1 VTSREEALSR
11 TTRLINQHYFD
22 GEADESAIAVGLGA
36 TTVRLL
42 GNADNLSSRSG
53 QAAFVTAF
61 QLITRMGIGI
71 ELQAPEAALVA
82 EVVPL
87 RHSTLRAALLDLGSD
102 LVPDT
107 VVREQPGE
115 AQVTFAFGDTSC
127 ANGSPIFVTASD
139 LGCLLTREE
148 TERARLVCDFPLGGL
163 AAAAAAAAIALT
175 EALPQ
180 IEQATGMKRASRRH
194 PSPGPPVRIELAKL
208 FPTLRPCAAYLGRVD
223 AISAGAV
230 TNALVAVLSWLP
242 EVSAALRAIDD
253 DGVEIHNL
261 NRCLQFRAGDNRK
274 SKVDA
279 LRGSS
284 SGLIEIDGIKARLT
298 PESLAGIA
306 PLADRVVAGVDNS
319 KARWF
324 VQEQWP
330 PHLYI
335 GATSN
340 QEAVLTTHHP
350 GEPCA
355 GCAHPDPLPEGE
367 MVPTISFVSFWAGLL
382 QACAL
387 LVEAERP
394 QPAQRVTMYPFALGQ
409 SNWGRA
415 AELPTA
421 GRCAIHCPVSD
432 EIDLHKEGSDRSSTS
447 SAETRQAASRPEARP
462 GAGQPGALSAS
473 PDYPPEPRGTD

>member
-1 VTSREEALSR
+1 MTTREEALSR

-22 GEADESAIAVGLGA
+22 GHADEGAIAAGLRA

-42 GNADNLSSRSG
+42 GDTDNLSSRSG

-61 QLITRMGIGI
+61 QLIARMGIGI
-71 ELQAPEAALVA
+71 EFQAPEAALVA
-82 EVVPL
+82 EVAPL
-87 RHSTLRAALLDLGSD
+87 RLSTLRAALLDLGSD

-115 AQVTFAFGDTSC
+115 AQVTFAFGDTPC
-127 ANGSPIFVTASD
+127 VDRSPIFLTASA
-139 LGCLLTREE
+139 LGCVLTREE
-148 TERARLVCDFPLGGL
+148 TERARLRCDFPLGGL

-180 IEQATGMKRASRRH
+180 IEQAAGMERAGRRH
-194 PSPGPPVRIELAKL
+194 PSPGPPVQIDLAEL
-208 FPTLRPCAAYLGRVD
+208 FPTLRACTTALGRVD
-223 AISAGAV
+223 AVSAGAV

-261 NRCLQFRAGDNRK
+261 NRCLQFQAGDIQK
-274 SKVDA
+274 PKVDA
-279 LRGSS
+279 LCVSS
-284 SGLIEIDGIKARLT
+284 SELLAINGIKARLT

-306 PLADRVVAGVDNS
+306 PLAERIVAGVDNS

-324 VQEQWP
+324 VQEQWA

-367 MVPTISFVSFWAGLL
+367 MVPTISFISFWAGLL
-382 QACAL
+382 QACGL
-387 LVEAERP
+387 LAEAERP
-394 QPAQRVTMYPFALGQ
+394 QPAQRVTVYPFALGQ
-409 SNWGRA
+409 ANWGRV
-415 AELPTA
+415 AELPR
-421 GRCAIHCPVSD
+421 GSRCAIHCPVSA
-432 EIDLHKEGSDRSSTS
+432 EIELLNERSRSL
-447 SAETRQAASRPEARP
+447 AAR
-462 GAGQPGALSAS
+462 GALGRPKS
-473 PDYPPEPRGTD
+473 

>member
-11 TTRLINQHYFD
+11 TTRLINQRYFD
-22 GEADESAIAVGLGA
+22 GHADEGAIAAGLGA

-42 GNADNLSSRSG
+42 GDADNLSSRSG

-61 QLITRMGIGI
+61 QLIARMGIGI

-82 EVVPL
+82 EVAPL
-87 RHSTLRAALLDLGSD
+87 RLSTLRATLLDLGSD
-102 LVPDT
+102 LVPGT
-107 VVREQPGE
+107 VVREQADA
-115 AQVTFAFGDTSC
+115 AQVTFAFGDTPC
-127 ANGSPIFVTASD
+127 AEGSPIFVTASD
-139 LGCLLTREE
+139 LGCLLTRQE
-148 TERARLVCDFPLGGL
+148 TERARLGGDFPLGGL

-180 IEQATGMKRASRRH
+180 IEQAAGMERAGRRH
-194 PSPGPPVRIELAKL
+194 PSPGPPVRIDLAEL
-208 FPTLRPCAAYLGRVD
+208 FPTLRACAAEFGRVD
-223 AISAGAV
+223 AVSAGAV

-261 NRCLQFRAGDNRK
+261 NRCFQFRAGDIRK
-274 SKVDA
+274 PKVDA

-284 SGLIEIDGIKARLT
+284 SELMAIDGIEVRLT
-298 PESLAGIA
+298 PKSLPETA
-306 PLADRVVAGVDNS
+306 PLARRVVAGVDNS

-394 QPAQRVTMYPFALGQ
+394 QPAQRVTVYPFALGQ

-415 AELPTA
+415 AELPT
-421 GRCAIHCPVSD
+421 GRRCAIHCPVSADIDFFHRD
-432 EIDLHKEGSDRSSTS
+432 EAGRSPVGRES
-447 SAETRQAASRPEARP
+447 E
-462 GAGQPGALSAS
+462 
-473 PDYPPEPRGTD
+473 